1 MGRWHKPNVIPRN
14 ERKCHVC
21 SKLEDEFHFLLECP
35 LYSDLR
41 KMYINRYFSSHP
53 NILKFKELLTSENS
67 NVTRKLACYVFKGF
81 QIRYNIY

>member
-14 ERKCHVC
+14 ERKCPVC